1 MTLSGLYLLNDDWHP
16 DTEIRVYHGYNC
28 ETLEL
33 REAIPLYG
41 GKRCTKFFSR
51 EEVWLYEN

>member
-1 MTLSGLYLLNDDWHP
+1 MTLSGLYLLNDNWHP

-33 REAIPLYG
+33 REAIQLYG
-41 GKRCTKFFSR
+41 GKDVLSFSR